1 MKERK
6 YHAIINCSK
15 YVKINSTSAEKAQN
29 DLLSLTGVRD
39 AVVYQYKPNF
49 NNKWIKRRLDCP
61 PVEISEKELR
71 EVAWVLEQALD
82 CQRDAERKQNKT
94 AAAEMHEIVEK
105 MNDIIGLPH
114 YNHMCAVAMGI

>member
-15 YVKINSTSAEKAQN
+15 YVKINSTSAANARNE
-29 DLLSLTGVRD
+29 LLSLTGVRD

-49 NNKWIKRRLDCP
+49 KSKDTKRFLDCP
-61 PVEISEKELR
+61 PVELSEKDLR

-82 CQRDAERKQNKT
+82 CKRDAERRQNT
-94 AAAEMHEIVEK
+94 EAAAEFADIITK